1 MGLGFLIVAAVVVAL
16 VFLLLL
22 AFKSMYKVAEP
33 NEALIVSGFG
43 AYRQN
48 DNPAEASTL
57 GFKIVVGK
65 GVFVFP
71 LVQSVRRLSLA
82 LHKAELIVDCVTTQ
96 GIPVHVRGV
105 VVYKVG
111 DDFAEIANAARR
123 FLDKE
128 NEMDA
133 NVHEV
138 FAGHLRQIVGS
149 LTVEDMIR
157 AREKLAAET
166 RASSAVE
173 MEKLGLVIDSLQIQQ
188 VEDPT
193 GYIENLAKPF
203 QAAVAAD
210 ARIAAAERD
219 REATEKEQ
227 EANAQKAKAV
237 STSAVEQARLQAE
250 ADRAKAVAAQAG
262 PLSDA
267 EARKAVVVQE
277 TEVAQLEAQRT
288 EQRLQTEIVKPAQ
301 AERDARVASAE
312 AARQEVELRA
322 AAEAARV
329 RTEAAAAAEQRKL
342 LAEAEGFATER
353 TGEADA
359 KATRLRGEAEGSA
372 INAKLTAEAEGIQKR
387 ADALRENQEAVINQ
401 SIAEQLP
408 QIVEAAAGAYKGVDH
423 MVVLNGAEGM
433 GNITGQ
439 VLGTGLS
446 VIPMIREAF
455 QSGLNGGRGSENGE
469 PKRAVKPPAKQPEA
483 EQ

>member
-1 MGLGFLIVAAVVVAL
+1 
-16 VFLLLL
+16 
-22 AFKSMYKVAEP
+22 MYKVAEP
-33 NEALIVSGFG
+33 NEALVVSGFG

-65 GVFVFP
+65 GVFVLP
-71 LVQSVRRLSLA
+71 LVQKVRRLSLE

-128 NEMDA
+128 DEMDA

-166 RASSAVE
+166 RNSSAIE

-203 QAAVAAD
+203 QAAVAAEAPHRRGR
-210 ARIAAAERD
+210 ARPRGDRARAGAAAL
-219 REATEKEQ
+219 
-227 EANAQKAKAV
+227 KAKAV
-237 STSAVEQARLQAE
+237 SASAVEQAQLQAE
-250 ADRAKAVAAQAG
+250 ADRAKAEAAQAG
-262 PLSDA
+262 PARGRARRARRSSSRRRRSHSSRLSA
-267 EARKAVVVQE
+267 PSSACRPRSSSRPRPSA
-277 TEVAQLEAQRT
+277 T
-288 EQRLQTEIVKPAQ
+288 PASRPPRRR
-301 AERDARVASAE
+301 AGGR
-312 AARQEVELRA
+312 AARRRRRGPRSHRGGRGRA
-322 AAEAARV
+322 SSASCWPRPRASPPSAPARRTRRRRGCAAR
-329 RTEAAAAAEQRKL
+329 RRAPRS
-342 LAEAEGFATER
+342 
-353 TGEADA
+353 
-359 KATRLRGEAEGSA
+359 TRSCPPRP
-372 INAKLTAEAEGIQKR
+372 TAIQKR

-423 MVVLNGAEGM
+423 MIVLNGAEGM
-433 GNITGQ
+433 GGITGQ
-439 VLGTGLS
+439 VLGTGLA
-446 VIPMIREAF
+446 VIPMIRDVFANGVNGAEATSDKAARSSRAPAR
-455 QSGLNGGRGSENGE
+455 QADGAE
-469 PKRAVKPPAKQPEA
+469 AVKRSG
-483 EQ
+483 

>member
-1 MGLGFLIVAAVVVAL
+1 MLGFLIAAGVVVGV
-16 VFLLLL
+16 VFLLLF
-22 AFKSMYKVAEP
+22 AFRSMYKVAEP
-33 NEALIVSGFG
+33 NEALVVSGFG

-71 LVQSVRRLSLA
+71 LVQNVRRLSLE

-128 NEMDA
+128 GEMDA

-157 AREKLAAET
+157 AREKLPPRRELVRDRDGEA
-166 RASSAVE
+166 RAR
-173 MEKLGLVIDSLQIQQ
+173 IDSLQIQQ

-203 QAAVAAD
+203 QAAVAAE

-219 REATEKEQ
+219 REATEREQ
-227 EANAQKAKAV
+227 AAAALKAQAV
-237 STSAVEQARLQAE
+237 SASLVEQAQRQAE

-277 TEVAQLEAQRT
+277 TEVASS
-288 EQRLQTEIVKPAQ
+288 RLSAPSSVCRRRSSSRRRPSATRASPAPRRRARRSSYAPPPMRRASHGGGGRCGAAQ
-301 AERDARVASAE
+301 APGRGGGLRDRAHRRGRGE
-312 AARQEVELRA
+312 GRRGCAARRRA
-322 AAEAARV
+322 R
-329 RTEAAAAAEQRKL
+329 RSMRSYSPRRK
-342 LAEAEGFATER
+342 ASR
-353 TGEADA
+353 
-359 KATRLRGEAEGSA
+359 SA
-372 INAKLTAEAEGIQKR
+372 PTH
-387 ADALRENQEAVINQ
+387 LRENQEAVINQ

-439 VLGTGLS
+439 VLGTGLL
-446 VIPMIREAF
+446 VIPMIRDVFAN
-455 QSGLNGGRGSENGE
+455 GLNGGRASTSENGE
-469 PKRAVKPPAKQPEA
+469 KPAGREPLKRAEPKQ
-483 EQ
+483 

>member
-1 MGLGFLIVAAVVVAL
+1 MGLGFLIAAAVVVAL

-22 AFKSMYKVAEP
+22 AFRSMYKVAEP
-33 NEALIVSGFG
+33 NEALVVSGFG

-48 DNPAEASTL
+48 NNPAEASTL

-227 EANAQKAKAV
+227 AANAQKAKAV

-288 EQRLQTEIVKPAQ
+288 EQRLQTESSSRRRPSATPAW
-301 AERDARVASAE
+301 RLPRRRARRSSC
-312 AARQEVELRA
+312 
-322 AAEAARV
+322 
-329 RTEAAAAAEQRKL
+329 
-342 LAEAEGFATER
+342 G
-353 TGEADA
+353 
-359 KATRLRGEAEGSA
+359 
-372 INAKLTAEAEGIQKR
+372 
-387 ADALRENQEAVINQ
+387 
-401 SIAEQLP
+401 
-408 QIVEAAAGAYKGVDH
+408 
-423 MVVLNGAEGM
+423 
-433 GNITGQ
+433 
-439 VLGTGLS
+439 
-446 VIPMIREAF
+446 
-455 QSGLNGGRGSENGE
+455 
-469 PKRAVKPPAKQPEA
+469 
-483 EQ
+483 